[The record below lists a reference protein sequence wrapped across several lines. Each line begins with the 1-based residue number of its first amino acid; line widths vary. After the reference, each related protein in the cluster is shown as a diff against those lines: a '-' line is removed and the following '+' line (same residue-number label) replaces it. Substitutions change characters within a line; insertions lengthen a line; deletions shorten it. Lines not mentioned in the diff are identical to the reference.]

1 MKVAGRPFHRHLT
14 AGDTTQAVTH
24 GGDSL
29 CDHAGIGDSD
39 DIALELVL
47 MLLQKRHQVR
57 AADFLFA
64 FKEEDQVYRQ
74 HAVLVNCFLHPKNVS
89 EHLALVIGG
98 AACPYSAVTDF
109 RFKGW

>member
-1 MKVAGRPFHRHLT
+1 MKVAGRSFHGHLT
-14 AGDTTQAVTH
+14 AGNATQAVTH

-57 AADFLFA
+57 AADFFLS
-64 FKEEDQVYRQ
+64 FKEEDKVYRKL
-74 HAVLVNCFLHPKNVS
+74 AVLLKALLDS
-89 EHLALVIGG
+89 EHM
-98 AACPYSAVTDF
+98 S
-109 RFKGW
+109 